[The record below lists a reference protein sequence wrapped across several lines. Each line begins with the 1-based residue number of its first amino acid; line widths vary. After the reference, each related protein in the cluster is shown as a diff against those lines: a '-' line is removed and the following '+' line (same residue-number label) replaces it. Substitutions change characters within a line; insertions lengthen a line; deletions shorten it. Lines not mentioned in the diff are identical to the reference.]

1 MIIGDSMVKL
11 KYNDTFINV
20 DDSPLE
26 ENEMD
31 VAIKYEDDLDDTM
44 KINVINE
51 NDLLEDTKLDIFG
64 DEEDE

>member
-51 NDLLEDTKLDIFG
+51 NDLLEDTNLDIFG

>member
-26 ENEMD
+26 DNEMD
-31 VAIKYEDDLDDTM
+31 IAITYEDDLDDTM

-51 NDLLEDTKLDIFG
+51 NDLLEDTNLDIFG

>member
-1 MIIGDSMVKL
+1 MVKL

-51 NDLLEDTKLDIFG
+51 NDLLEDTNLDIFG